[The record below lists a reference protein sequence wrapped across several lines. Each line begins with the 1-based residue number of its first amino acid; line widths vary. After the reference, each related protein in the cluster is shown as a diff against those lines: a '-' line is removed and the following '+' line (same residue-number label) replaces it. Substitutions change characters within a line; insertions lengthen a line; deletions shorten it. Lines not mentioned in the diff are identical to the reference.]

1 MINQK
6 REKSIWCSYCS
17 RYNCYLVI
25 RLAPILLPYYQGI
38 KPVEVIGGYWLCTW
52 FPCGLFA
59 RSKAVERYLVG
70 FREFYLRF
78 LSLLVVFFASPA
90 ISTRWIPSTESQLT
104 LATGKTSHRVTSPST
119 IFFTFFLT
127 KKLQTLFLWLVLGW
141 LFPFLSL
148 PTLSYAHPVEIC
160 NVFNSYW
167 IGSGTLFWLVS
178 VGFFSS
184 FFFLSVGCCCCCSW
198 ARFTDSSCS

>member
-1 MINQK
+1 M
-6 REKSIWCSYCS
+6 
-17 RYNCYLVI
+17 VI

-104 LATGKTSHRVTSPST
+104 LASGKTSHRVTSPST
-119 IFFTFFLT
+119 IFSLFFN
-127 KKLQTLFLWLVLGW
+127 KKAANIVFMAGFGLA
-141 LFPFLSL
+141 FPF
-148 PTLSYAHPVEIC
+148 
-160 NVFNSYW
+160 
-167 IGSGTLFWLVS
+167 
-178 VGFFSS
+178 S
-184 FFFLSVGCCCCCSW
+184 F
-198 ARFTDSSCS
+198 ATDFELRTPS